1 MEIKDVVK
9 DIVLPFLPAKTLFR
23 FKPVSKEWYR
33 RINGPFLAHEQ
44 SYYFRD
50 LSGFFCQHDDEN
62 PTFVTLNENAYG
74 VPTPSLTFLPELVNI
89 VSSCNGLLLCQGRYG
104 NNSYFICNP
113 ASEKWTE
120 LPCPKFYHGY
130 EPATIL
136 AFEPS
141 ALNIEAHYE
150 LICAVQILDHPII
163 SFEMVLEDFRNFIRG
178 IRGLSFTGNNFY
190 MNGIAYWET
199 SQRKV
204 VAFDL
209 KNEFYQII
217 SLPSEAPSSGIL
229 TQIKGELCYIGVSN
243 FSGNECS
250 IMICSGM
257 ELSLKRLMSVRIGP
271 ALDHITGYRVL
282 PCPDGDT
289 VMILVR
295 RFIYSF
301 SIGDRSI
308 RVVSR
313 VASDSIGADKYLAYV
328 NSLVHVA

>member
-1 MEIKDVVK
+1 MVI
-9 DIVLPFLPAKTLFR
+9 I
-23 FKPVSKEWYR
+23 
-33 RINGPFLAHEQ
+33 
-44 SYYFRD
+44 
-50 LSGFFCQHDDEN
+50 
-62 PTFVTLNENAYG
+62 
-74 VPTPSLTFLPELVNI
+74 
-89 VSSCNGLLLCQGRYG
+89 
-104 NNSYFICNP
+104 YFICNP

-163 SFEMVLEDFRNFIRG
+163 SFEMYSSTSGSWRISETSFVEFG
-178 IRGLSFTGNNFY
+178 GLSFTGNNFY

-217 SLPSEAPSSGIL
+217 SLPSEAPSSGVL

>member
-163 SFEMVLEDFRNFIRG
+163 SFEMYSSTSGSWRISETSFVEFG
-178 IRGLSFTGNNFY
+178 GLSFTGNNFY

-217 SLPSEAPSSGIL
+217 SLPSEAPSSGVL
-229 TQIKGELCYIGVSN
+229 TQIKGELCYIGWNGVE
-243 FSGNECS
+243 FETLNECS
-250 IMICSGM
+250 YWT
-257 ELSLKRLMSVRIGP
+257 